1 MDNKEILKILKE
13 ADHDRVE
20 SYMHM
25 FDRVLLYT
33 LAANTMPEEVLRG
46 TIQLW
51 DKVVKRTIDLD
62 AGRQTEFL
70 EGTISGRT
78 AKFKR
83 MPDGEEIRLRHL
95 RQWKIAKDII
105 SANLHQHQI
114 DSDEGEINFEPE

>member
-13 ADHDRVE
+13 ADHERVE
-20 SYMHM
+20 GYMHM

-33 LAANTMPEEVLRG
+33 LAANTMPEEALRG
-46 TIQLW
+46 TIDLW
-51 DKVVKRTIDLD
+51 NKVVKKTIDLD
-62 AGRQTEFL
+62 ANRQTNFL

-105 SANLHQHQI
+105 SANLHQI
-114 DSDEGEINFEPE
+114 DSDEGEVNFEPE